1 MASSCAHEHPE
12 HPEPR
17 RGSTVSTPARPLLAV
32 VRWYQV
38 AREGR
43 PSPCRFVPSCST
55 YASEALQEHGALRG
69 TWLSIRRLSR
79 CHPWGGEGYDPVPP
93 RSTWNTDDAAPPA
106 TDPRPDQKVP

>member
-1 MASSCAHEHPE
+1 MHPPCAHEHPE
-12 HPEPR
+12 AR
-17 RGSTVSTPARPLLAV
+17 DAGRGPVRGAARPLVVL
-32 VRWYQV
+32 VRWYQL

-55 YASEALQEHGALRG
+55 YATEALQEHGAIRG
-69 TWLSIRRLSR
+69 TWLSVRRLSR

-93 RSTWNTDDAAPPA
+93 RSTWNTHDAAPPA